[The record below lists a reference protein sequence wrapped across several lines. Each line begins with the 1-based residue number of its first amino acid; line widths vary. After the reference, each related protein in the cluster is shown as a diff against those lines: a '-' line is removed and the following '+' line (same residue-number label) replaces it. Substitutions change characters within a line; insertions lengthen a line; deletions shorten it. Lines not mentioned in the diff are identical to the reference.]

1 MRKLKNIY
9 IYTQKTE
16 VLIIITDTN
25 GDINV
30 FW

>member
-1 MRKLKNIY
+1 MRKLIY